1 MKKNSFITFL
11 IGIFLLLAVYKF
23 FTGNYLGN
31 DIGFIPPFINN
42 DDKNSN
48 DSTDNSTPT
57 KLNFTINGINFQ
69 RETSFDFFNPQRC
82 DSYENFTFLGCSTQ
96 YGSYYKS
103 ENYVEMNGFP
113 CYVVL
118 PTDSI
123 TSLDDLLNI
132 ENLNW
137 EIGPVSSSLT
147 IFNISNPKY
156 DLSNYFISCAHI
168 GTDSLLF
175 DCIKIDWGNK
185 SELPSYDIVIDRCND
200 LGVISSDEGYNSYT
214 ISILNPEIV
223 SSEDESL
230 LYNLSSPLDYYQ
242 DYDTE
247 PANYLIKK
255 NTDDNESTTVEKWIV
270 EDEYVPTFEE
280 DDYSCGENIC
290 SNSDGLTNEGPNE
303 EKGWSELYG

>member
-31 DIGFIPPFINN
+31 DIGFVPPFINN
-42 DDKNSN
+42 DKKPN
-48 DSTDNSTPT
+48 DGTNISTPT
-57 KLNFTINGINFQ
+57 KLNFTIDGINFQ
-69 RETSFDFFNPQRC
+69 RETSFDFFNPERC

-96 YGSYYKS
+96 YGSYPKS
-103 ENYVEMNGFP
+103 EFYVEMNGFP

-123 TSLDDLLNI
+123 TNLDDLLNI
-132 ENLNW
+132 DNLNW
-137 EIGPVSSSLT
+137 VLGPVSSFIS

-156 DLSNYFISCAHI
+156 DLSNYFISFAYNNY
-168 GTDSLLF
+168 DSLSF
-175 DCIKIDWGNK
+175 ECVKIDLGNI

-214 ISILNPEIV
+214 FNILNPQTL
-223 SSEDESL
+223 SPGDESL

-247 PANYLIKK
+247 AANYLIKK
-255 NTDDNESTTVEKWIV
+255 NTDDNESTTVEKWVV

-280 DDYSCGENIC
+280 DDYSCGENIW